1 VTIPRAILMGISN
14 KPSRPLAPP
23 LPPNSVIPSETGS
36 HPQPLGPPLLLNSV
50 IPSET
55 RDPYRLRTASSFRN
69 GPVPNCHI
77 SSRIRL
83 PLLCLLLAAVLL
95 PAPGRNGQ
103 LAADSKPSKKEYAL
117 IFGTVWGPD
126 DRPVYGI
133 AVKIRRAQ
141 DKKPKWE
148 VYSDHRG
155 EFAQRVPP
163 GEADYILTAD
173 LKGVKTVDG
182 KPLHQVGE
190 VKVHIDYDEREDAG
204 LHLAP

>member
-1 VTIPRAILMGISN
+1 MTIPRVTLTGISN

-23 LPPNSVIPSETGS
+23 LPPNSVIPSEA
-36 HPQPLGPPLLLNSV
+36 
-50 IPSET
+50 
-55 RDPYRLRTASSFRN
+55 RDPYRLRTAGTFRN
-69 GPVPNCHI
+69 GPVPNGHI
-77 SSRIRL
+77 SSHPIRL

-133 AVKIRRAQ
+133 PVKIRRAQ
-141 DKKPKWE
+141 DKKAKWE

-163 GEADYILTAD
+163 GEADYILAAD

-190 VKVHIDYDEREDAG
+190 VKVHVDYDEREDAG